1 MSTSVNAA
9 AENAAADVSS
19 ESADAT
25 TTDETAPV
33 TGTVTP
39 PASSRFA
46 TLADQFKKIW
56 KLLTGAITKLPVVVT
71 ALVGI
76 MIAVVFVRQAS
87 PRTIKLTTVTI
98 SNKLTGVGADALT
111 YKLAQEID
119 AIKRAARPSP
129 GQEKFVVGGDI
140 PLPDVEVPFTGMTME
155 KLRTLV
161 DEVLGRNSLRVNWE
175 ISETSAG
182 SPSPWIVSAHMPGR
196 SLHTA
201 SFDPLNPG
209 LALAQIAKGLLRD
222 VEPLILARA
231 LVNDGQCAD
240 GVRIA
245 QEILS
250 LEAIDNRAQ
259 AAALNFL
266 GFAYE
271 CQAGREFANL
281 SQAIRYY
288 RAARALDQGSSLPHA
303 NMGRM
308 YAIRAIGNQAKG
320 GRRADIDSMRTAF
333 VLAAKLDPSQPGVY
347 EHWGLALS
355 IIGEPDTALRM
366 LNRAIQLEPR
376 ISNAYFLRAQ
386 VLHALGR
393 FDESATNYS
402 LGIARAPTNV
412 IARKAYGHELILLGD
427 WQAAVGAFYE
437 ALRLEPTDIDT
448 KYYLGCVMKH
458 VSPSQAHAILNE
470 VKVALGNESPYSR
483 YADLII
489 ASDTVSC
496 R

>member
-1 MSTSVNAA
+1 MSIPANAT
-9 AENAAADVSS
+9 ADVSS
-19 ESADAT
+19 ESADAST
-25 TTDETAPV
+25 HVETATV
-33 TGTVTP
+33 TGTATP
-39 PASSRFA
+39 SILSRFA
-46 TLADQFKKIW
+46 PLVDRFTRVW
-56 KLLTGAITKLPVVVT
+56 KFLKAAIAKLPVLVT
-71 ALVGI
+71 ALVGV

-98 SNKLTGVGADALT
+98 TNKLTGVGAEALT

-182 SPSPWIVSAHMPGR
+182 STSPWIVSAHMPGR

-209 LALAQIAKGLLRD
+209 VALSEIAKGLLRD

-231 LVNDGQCAD
+231 LVYAGQCAD

-250 LEAIDNRAQ
+250 RDAIDKREQ

-271 CQAGREFANL
+271 CQEGPAFANL

-288 RAARALDQGSSLPHA
+288 RAARALDQKSSLPHA

-308 YAIRAIGNQAKG
+308 YAIRADKNQSIG
-320 GRRADIDSMRTAF
+320 GRRADIDSMRAAF
-333 VLAAKLDPSQPGVY
+333 TQAAKIDPSQPGVY
-347 EHWGLALS
+347 EHWGLALA
-355 IIGEPDTALRM
+355 IIGEPDAALRM
-366 LNRAIQLEPR
+366 LNRAIELEPR
-376 ISNAYFLRAQ
+376 TSNAYFLRAQ
-386 VLHALGR
+386 VLHALGK

-412 IARKAYGHELILLGD
+412 IARKAYGHELILLRD
-427 WQAAVGAFYE
+427 WQAAVGTFYE
-437 ALRLEPTDIDT
+437 ALRLEPTDMDT
-448 KYYLGCVMKH
+448 KYYLGCVMKQ
-458 VSPSQAHAILNE
+458 VAPQPAHAILTE
-470 VKVALGNESPYSR
+470 LKAALASNSPYSR
-483 YADLII
+483 FADLII

-496 R
+496 Q